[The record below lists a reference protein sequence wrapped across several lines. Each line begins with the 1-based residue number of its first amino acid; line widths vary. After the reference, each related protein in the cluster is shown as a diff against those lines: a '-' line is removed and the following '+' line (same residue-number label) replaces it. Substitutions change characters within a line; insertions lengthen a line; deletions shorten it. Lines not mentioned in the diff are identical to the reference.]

1 MEFIDLNGTS
11 LDFALLLLLPTGM
24 QLTELTC
31 QLDMDDY
38 STLTEYTTRRSRT
51 LNVLNTTFKKD
62 SFNSTVK
69 TGKSSTE
76 W

>member
-1 MEFIDLNGTS
+1 
-11 LDFALLLLLPTGM
+11 
-24 QLTELTC
+24 
-31 QLDMDDY
+31 MDDY
-38 STLTEYTTRRSRT
+38 STLTEYAMRRSRT
-51 LNVLNTTFKKD
+51 SNVLNTTFKKD